1 MNTNR
6 NIIDLSV
13 GFSFP
18 DETISFIKKFF
29 SIDVIG
35 IYNNRSLAIDKDSL
49 VLRIQNTKQGLVTTN
64 YNYFYL
70 YHQDFQGNLDCT
82 YGNTDILTVNDFF
95 NSKNVLRKLAGKNI
109 GFEFM
114 VSKLRYLNISDLGR
128 WFSYVKYFYG
138 LCKRYR
144 HQLILSSGAK
154 NIYELISLRII
165 NSILDKLEVSSSEYW
180 SDLNQWL
187 SRKKRGL
194 IYDPI

>member
-18 DETISFIKKFF
+18 DEAISFIKKFF

-35 IYNNRSLAIDKDSL
+35 IYDNRSRAIDKDSL

-70 YHQDFQGNLDCT
+70 YYQDFQGNLDCT
-82 YGNTDILTVNDFF
+82 YGSTDILTVNDFF

-114 VSKLRYLNISDLGR
+114 ISKLRYLNISDLGR

>member
-1 MNTNR
+1 MPANR

-13 GFSFP
+13 GFSLP
-18 DETISFIKKFF
+18 NKTVAFIKKFF

-35 IYNNRSLAIDKDSL
+35 IYDNRLLANEKDSL
-49 VLRIQNTKQGLVTTN
+49 VLRIQNTKQGLTTTKN
-64 YNYFYL
+64 NCFYL
-70 YHQDFQGNLDCT
+70 YYQDFQGNLDNT
-82 YGNTDILTVNDFF
+82 YGNTDILTINDFF
-95 NSKNVLRKLAGKNI
+95 NSKNLLRKLAGKNI

-128 WFSYVKYFYG
+128 WFSFVKYFYG

-165 NSILDKLEVSSSEYW
+165 NSILDKLEVSSTEYW

>member
-1 MNTNR
+1 LSTNR

-18 DETISFIKKFF
+18 DKTVSFIKKFF

-35 IYNNRSLAIDKDSL
+35 IYDSRLLANEKDSL
-49 VLRIQNTKQGLVTTN
+49 VLRIQNTKQGLITTKN
-64 YNYFYL
+64 NYFYL
-70 YHQDFQGNLDCT
+70 YYQDFLGNLDNT
-82 YGNTDILTVNDFF
+82 YGNTDILTMSDFF
-95 NSKNVLRKLAGKNI
+95 NSKNLLRKLAGKNI

-114 VSKLRYLNISDLGR
+114 LSKLRYLNISDLGR
-128 WFSYVKYFYG
+128 WFSFVKYFYG
-138 LCKRYR
+138 LCKRYG

-165 NSILDKLEVSSSEYW
+165 NSLLDKLEVSSTEYW

>member
-1 MNTNR
+1 MPANR

-13 GFSFP
+13 GFSLP
-18 DETISFIKKFF
+18 DKTVAFIKKFF

-35 IYNNRSLAIDKDSL
+35 IYDNRLLANEKDSL
-49 VLRIQNTKQGLVTTN
+49 VLRIQNTKQGLITTKN
-64 YNYFYL
+64 NYFYL
-70 YHQDFQGNLDCT
+70 YYQDFQGNLDNT
-82 YGNTDILTVNDFF
+82 YGNTDILTINDFF
-95 NSKNVLRKLAGKNI
+95 NSKNLLRKLAGKNI

-128 WFSYVKYFYG
+128 WFSFVKYFYG

-165 NSILDKLEVSSSEYW
+165 NSILDKLEVSSTEYW

>member
-1 MNTNR
+1 MPTNR

-13 GFSFP
+13 GFSLQ
-18 DETISFIKKFF
+18 DNTVSFIKKFF

-35 IYNNRSLAIDKDSL
+35 IYDNRLLASEKDSL
-49 VLRIQNTKQGLVTTN
+49 VLRIQNTKQGLITTKN
-64 YNYFYL
+64 NYFYL
-70 YHQDFQGNLDCT
+70 HHQDFQGNLDNT
-82 YGNTDILTVNDFF
+82 YGNTDILTINDFF
-95 NSKNVLRKLAGKNI
+95 NSKNLLRKLAGKNI

-128 WFSYVKYFYG
+128 WFSFVKYFYG

-154 NIYELISLRII
+154 NIYELISLRVI
-165 NSILDKLEVSSSEYW
+165 NSLLDKLEVSSTEYW

>member
-1 MNTNR
+1 MPTNR

-35 IYNNRSLAIDKDSL
+35 IYDNGLLANDKDSL
-49 VLRIQNTKQGLVTTN
+49 VLRIQNTKQGLITTN
-64 YNYFYL
+64 NNYFYL
-70 YHQDFQGNLDCT
+70 YYQDFQGNLDNT
-82 YGNTDILTVNDFF
+82 YGNTDILTINDFF
-95 NSKNVLRKLAGKNI
+95 NSKNLLRKLAGKNI

-128 WFSYVKYFYG
+128 WFSFVKYFYG
-138 LCKRYR
+138 LCKRYC

-165 NSILDKLEVSSSEYW
+165 NSILDKLEISSTEYW
-180 SDLNQWL
+180 SDLNQWV

>member
-1 MNTNR
+1 LPKNR

-18 DETISFIKKFF
+18 DETIPFIKKFF

-35 IYNNRSLAIDKDSL
+35 IYDNRLLANGKDSL
-49 VLRIQNTKQGLVTTN
+49 VLRIQNTKQGLITTN
-64 YNYFYL
+64 NNYFYL
-70 YHQDFQGNLDCT
+70 YYQDFQGNLDNT
-82 YGNTDILTVNDFF
+82 YGNTDILTINDFF
-95 NSKNVLRKLAGKNI
+95 NSKNLLRKLAGKNI

-128 WFSYVKYFYG
+128 WFSFVKYFYS

-165 NSILDKLEVSSSEYW
+165 NSILDKLEVSSTEYW